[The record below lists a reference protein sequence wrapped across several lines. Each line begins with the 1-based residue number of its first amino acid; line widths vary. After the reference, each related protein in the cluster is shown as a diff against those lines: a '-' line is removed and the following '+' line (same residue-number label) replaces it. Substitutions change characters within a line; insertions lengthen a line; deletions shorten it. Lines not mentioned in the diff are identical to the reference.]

1 MYARYLLKNKGDEL
15 VSQEA
20 SVKTLE
26 TNVQAVPVT
35 KVKNR
40 MIIFKRYFPLFIMM
54 VPGIVY
60 LLINNYLP
68 MAGLVIAFK
77 DINYSVGIFAS
88 DWIGFKNFEY
98 LFSTR
103 DAFVITRN
111 TILYNAVFI
120 IINTTIAI
128 IVAIMLNEIK
138 NKLAKSFYQSVIL
151 LPFLI
156 SMVIVSY
163 LGFAFLSVDV
173 GYLNKTL
180 LPMLG
185 LEEISWYFEN
195 KYWPYILTFIHAW
208 KGVGFLCVIYLAA
221 IIGIDQEY
229 YEAATL
235 DGASKLQQIWHI
247 TIPSIMPVIVMM
259 TLLAIG
265 RIFYSD
271 FGLFYQVPM
280 NSGAIY
286 DTTNVID
293 TYVYRGLMQLG
304 DIGMSAAAGLYQSIV
319 GFILVLLS
327 NWLVRR
333 KNKDNALF

>member
-1 MYARYLLKNKGDEL
+1 
-15 VSQEA
+15 
-20 SVKTLE
+20 
-26 TNVQAVPVT
+26 
-35 KVKNR
+35 
-40 MIIFKRYFPLFIMM
+40 MILPGFI
-54 VPGIVY
+54 Y
-60 LLINNYLP
+60 LLINNYMP

-98 LFSTR
+98 LFSTQ
-103 DAFVITRN
+103 DAYIITRN
-111 TILYNAVFI
+111 TILYNGGFI
-120 IINTTIAI
+120 ILNTVIALV
-128 IVAIMLNEIK
+128 VAIMLNEIK
-138 NKLAKSFYQSVIL
+138 NKFFKSFYQSIIL

-163 LGFAFLSVDV
+163 LGLSFLSVDV
-173 GYLNKTL
+173 GFFNKTL

-185 LEEISWYFEN
+185 LEEIAWYFEA
-195 KYWPYILTFIHAW
+195 KYWPYILTIINVW
-208 KGVGFLCVIYLAA
+208 KGVGFLCVIFLAA
-221 IIGIDQEY
+221 IVGIDQEY
-229 YEAATL
+229 YEAAQL
-235 DGASKLQQIWHI
+235 DGASKIQQIWNI
-247 TIPSIMPVIVMM
+247 TIPNIMPVIVMM

-286 DTTNVID
+286 ETTNVID

-319 GFILVLLS
+319 GFVLVILS
-327 NWLVRR
+327 NWLVRLR
-333 KNKDNALF
+333 NKDNALF

>member
-1 MYARYLLKNKGDEL
+1 MSQVTVKKVDAGVHSIPAKKVNTKLMKLKR
-15 VSQEA
+15 A
-20 SVKTLE
+20 T
-26 TNVQAVPVT
+26 
-35 KVKNR
+35 
-40 MIIFKRYFPLFIMM
+40 PLFIMM
-54 VPGIVY
+54 APGLIY

-68 MAGLVIAFK
+68 MFGLVIAFK
-77 DINYSVGIFAS
+77 DINYAKGIFAS

-98 LFSTR
+98 LFSTK

-111 TILYNAVFI
+111 TILYNGVFI
-120 IINTTIAI
+120 ILNTVFAI
-128 IVAIMLNEIK
+128 GVAIMLNEIK
-138 NKLAKSFYQSVIL
+138 NKLAKGFYQSVIL

-163 LGFAFLSVDV
+163 LGFAFLSQDV
-173 GYLNKTL
+173 GYLNNTL
-180 LPMLG
+180 MPLLG
-185 LEEISWYFEN
+185 LDEISWYNEA
-195 KYWPYILTFIHAW
+195 KYWPYILTFINLW
-208 KGVGFLCVIYLAA
+208 KGIGFLCVIYLAA

-235 DGASKLQQIWHI
+235 DGASKWQQIIHI
-247 TIPSIMPVIVMM
+247 TIPSIMPVIIMM

-265 RIFYSD
+265 KIFYSD

-319 GFILVLLS
+319 GFILVVIS
-327 NWLVRR
+327 NYIVRR
-333 KNKDNALF
+333 KSKENALF